1 MQVQWADTAVPVRS
15 LEDFLAGPPTVGGGE
30 ALVPAAFPLIGYAGA
45 LAAVGAGWPDPRT
58 LTKEVLESCGVKVFH
73 CARILKVKRD

>member
-1 MQVQWADTAVPVRS
+1 MQLQWADTAVPIRS
-15 LEDFLAGPPTVGGGE
+15 LEDFLAGPPTVGG
-30 ALVPAAFPLIGYAGA
+30 ALVPAASPLSGYAGA